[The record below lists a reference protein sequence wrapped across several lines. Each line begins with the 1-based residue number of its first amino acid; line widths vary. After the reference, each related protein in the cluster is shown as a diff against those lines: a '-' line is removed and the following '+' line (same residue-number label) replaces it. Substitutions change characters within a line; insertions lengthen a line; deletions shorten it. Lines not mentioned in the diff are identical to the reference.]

1 MTIGRVN
8 KSLRTQNP
16 LLISGLVFAGA
27 NVRSPVREDR
37 DTGIL
42 TAEEVAGM
50 PLDGKCPQAD
60 RITRVMV
67 GMWVL
72 PCTWRQKIHSGGFNG
87 MVALHVCCIDRM
99 AAD

>member
-1 MTIGRVN
+1 
-8 KSLRTQNP
+8 
-16 LLISGLVFAGA
+16 
-27 NVRSPVREDR
+27 
-37 DTGIL
+37 
-42 TAEEVAGM
+42 M